1 MLPKQDFKN
10 LVPFEKNFYVEGP
23 EVQAMSEQEVTV
35 YRARREITVEGRDV
49 PKPVRFFHEANFPGT
64 IKPSF
69 PYKSYDRC
77 LNTMYCVFKRL
88 PLSQS
93 GCKHDQ
99 FVHCRSPDSIMR
111 NPDLHGYIME
121 MGQSWKIYL

>member
-1 MLPKQDFKN
+1 MPGDHDARPFSGRGGRGGPGGGGRGRGGRGGKSKDDLNNLMLPKQDFKN

-23 EVQAMSEQEVTV
+23 EVQAMSEQEVSV

-69 PYKSYDRC
+69 S
-77 LNTMYCVFKRL
+77 LQIL
-88 PLSQS
+88 
-93 GCKHDQ
+93 
-99 FVHCRSPDSIMR
+99 
-111 NPDLHGYIME
+111 
-121 MGQSWKIYL
+121 W